1 MNNEEL
7 VRRVK
12 ASMQKQCGER
22 GYTAPVDVLIDI
34 GLLTKANYE
43 RWRRG
48 QVDYLERLCSAT
60 LNKLTLVLREMRVYA
75 QKKGLKPS
83 FTYYGLWGSKK
94 SALRFSKSGRPEIER
109 WYATHFVD
117 TEWRKQSKQ

>member
-48 QVDYLERLCSAT
+48 QVDYLERLCSGT
-60 LNKLTLVLREMRVYA
+60 LNKLTLV
-75 QKKGLKPS
+75 
-83 FTYYGLWGSKK
+83 
-94 SALRFSKSGRPEIER
+94 LRFSKSGRPEIER